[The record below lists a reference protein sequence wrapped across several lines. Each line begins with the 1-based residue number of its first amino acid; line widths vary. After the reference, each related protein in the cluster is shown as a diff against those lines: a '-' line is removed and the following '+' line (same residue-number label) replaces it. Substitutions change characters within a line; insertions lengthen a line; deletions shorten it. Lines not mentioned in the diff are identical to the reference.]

1 MSRALHSRERQIA
14 LRGCTT
20 VHFDRP
26 RSSILQQFRRPGV
39 LALILLVLRRMSND
53 ENSKRPEQE
62 PAPAPAAKRAQ
73 PGEELSDEE
82 LESVA
87 GGAVDTFAKI
97 GDIKG
102 ESMDTKHKGEIEIE
116 SFSWGVSPIR
126 K

>member
-1 MSRALHSRERQIA
+1 M
-14 LRGCTT
+14 
-20 VHFDRP
+20 HFDR
-26 RSSILQQFRRPGV
+26 RQSWILQDFRRLGA

-53 ENSKRPEQE
+53 ENSKRPERK

-73 PGEELSDEE
+73 TGEELSDEE

-102 ESMDTKHKGEIEIE
+102 ESMDKGHKGEIEIE